1 VIHSG
6 VQKIIDVLKHVDN
19 SETSKL
25 GFDMNYESSACE
37 GTEHPCGSACCIGGH
52 AAFALGDPYMSISQ
66 ALSDLCTIPHDD
78 AYDICWPDGINYEE
92 ITLEQAISM
101 LENYRDTGEID
112 WSGV

>member
-1 VIHSG
+1 
-6 VQKIIDVLKHVDN
+6 
-19 SETSKL
+19 
-25 GFDMNYESSACE
+25 
-37 GTEHPCGSACCIGGH
+37 
-52 AAFALGDPYMSISQ
+52 MSISQ